1 MNTDL
6 NDYHYDNYEKYSI
19 HETDEDNIE
28 IIDDDEAIHKDT
40 VIQLIKKMPM
50 YGNNVYKSHPTKTQL
65 YLINHWA
72 IHNAFKRLILD
83 LYLMSHTQVLRQIYF
98 VKSV

>member
-28 IIDDDEAIHKDT
+28 IIDDDEGR
-40 VIQLIKKMPM
+40 IQ
-50 YGNNVYKSHPTKTQL
+50 T
-65 YLINHWA
+65 
-72 IHNAFKRLILD
+72 
-83 LYLMSHTQVLRQIYF
+83 
-98 VKSV
+98 